1 PDEMFINTEV
11 SRYSRPSSILSKT
24 AEPLDSRD
32 VDWRQG
38 PDHRYDCN
46 ITNPDCRPSSW
57 SHQEGG
63 IISPGHL
70 PTLQPSSPSPH
81 HCPSD
86 LRPRSPSPPPRRM
99 QTSIQGA
106 SRAHMHPDLSP
117 AKQIRPS
124 PASSC
129 ALPEDRPIQAP
140 EQSDLIQQNPA
151 SWYNAYRPSP
161 SFPSETNGV
170 CHHDVRRG
178 DAYYPW
184 DQGPH
189 SLEPNQLDIRRSQV
203 LQHIPNLPEQPKV
216 LKGMSQPDFY
226 CPSSRPLNALRLSS
240 CPIHASGVSPPCPV
254 KEAPQSS
261 RRHESDRSQDLKHSN
276 ITPPIVTRSN
286 VSVKLS
292 WNIMTFKRT

>member
-1 PDEMFINTEV
+1 MFINTEV

-46 ITNPDCRPSSW
+46 ITNPDRRPSSW

-240 CPIHASGVSPPCPV
+240 CPIHASGVSPRQTQPMKQCCFQTIRQQQQV
-254 KEAPQSS
+254 LSLL
-261 RRHESDRSQDLKHSN
+261 RM
-276 ITPPIVTRSN
+276 IVIHR
-286 VSVKLS
+286 K
-292 WNIMTFKRT
+292 

>member
-1 PDEMFINTEV
+1 
-11 SRYSRPSSILSKT
+11 
-24 AEPLDSRD
+24 
-32 VDWRQG
+32 

-46 ITNPDCRPSSW
+46 ITNPDRRPSSW

-106 SRAHMHPDLSP
+106 SRAHMHPDSN
-117 AKQIRPS
+117 PS
-124 PASSC
+124 IPASSC

-226 CPSSRPLNALRLSS
+226 CSSSRP
-240 CPIHASGVSPPCPV
+240 
-254 KEAPQSS
+254 
-261 RRHESDRSQDLKHSN
+261 
-276 ITPPIVTRSN
+276 
-286 VSVKLS
+286 
-292 WNIMTFKRT
+292 